1 MPLDRSEFPEEVQ
14 VAFFISDQISDNWDG
29 MSGSYLGKNWLQ
41 ADQLFKL
48 YDIPNPTEILYFM
61 QLYDAYLMKK
71 RFEDAER
78 KRSARE
84 KKHSA
89 GGKTYTHNVKG

>member
-1 MPLDRSEFPEEVQ
+1 
-14 VAFFISDQISDNWDG
+14 
-29 MSGSYLGKNWLQ
+29 
-41 ADQLFKL
+41 
-48 YDIPNPTEILYFM
+48 M